1 MEYLQLTQHILTENK
16 IFERSF
22 EDNCELVLNDLGN
35 FNVSAC
41 LNEMNNDFF
50 SFLQYFF
57 NAFKTGIK
65 KKWQT
70 AITITLLIMI
80 IILNTA
86 KSNSINLHLLHIILI
101 VLFQIIIILVRKTIW
116 SFILNQKKISPI
128 TSIFKIIFQKLLDY
142 QASSTLKIFIFNP
155 DKFQNKWG
163 YYIIT
168 ALLVYV
174 IYLKSFFKQ
183 WRINNLRNYIGLS
196 CLISMIFCESF
207 ISEMIYTGGLAIND
221 ELTRTIIDILMEY
234 LVSYIIKPVSD

>member
-16 IFERSF
+16 IYERSF

-35 FNVSAC
+35 FNVGAC

-70 AITITLLIMI
+70 AITFTLLIMI

-86 KSNSINLHLLHIILI
+86 KSNSIDLHLLHIILI

-116 SFILNQKKISPI
+116 SFILNQKK
-128 TSIFKIIFQKLLDY
+128 
-142 QASSTLKIFIFNP
+142 N
-155 DKFQNKWG
+155 
-163 YYIIT
+163 
-168 ALLVYV
+168 
-174 IYLKSFFKQ
+174 
-183 WRINNLRNYIGLS
+183 
-196 CLISMIFCESF
+196 
-207 ISEMIYTGGLAIND
+207 
-221 ELTRTIIDILMEY
+221 
-234 LVSYIIKPVSD
+234 